1 MKNNKLIIVA
11 AVSIVLAILIYFIF
25 FRTDSTAVAGAH
37 DDHEGHDHA
46 AETHE
51 SDEKEVTLSA
61 AQFNMIKIEM
71 GAFVQ
76 KNMSDVLSVNGYT
89 KLPPHNQAAVSSPI
103 SGLIN
108 SIKVI
113 EGQYVKKG
121 QLLGTIESL
130 EIAKMQEEYLSSK
143 SKVTYLKLEFDRQEK
158 LQAENV
164 NAQKVFQKIQSDLA
178 IEEAKYNSLKQQLKM
193 LKVDP
198 NNAASTRLPLLAP
211 ISGNITE
218 VYIKIGSSVTPGNEL
233 FSIVDNDE
241 MHIDLMVYEKD
252 LGKVEKGQHVRFVLT
267 NQSNTEINGTIFNI
281 GKSFENETKT
291 VAVHADIDETDVNLI
306 PGMYI
311 NALIDIGSEKVNTLP
326 ASAIIDDVGR
336 KFIYVLE
343 NNNKAKT
350 NVGHGHDH
358 AGENKVHETTSNHSA
373 HETAGKSHAVH
384 GHAHVAESKK
394 EAAPHEGHGHT
405 AHPTKEDTQK
415 GHDHA
420 PSKSEYVFRRVEVKV
435 GAAQLGFVGV
445 TPIGLMG
452 EDEKIVIQGA
462 YYLQSHLQKSEGG
475 GGHSH

>member
-1 MKNNKLIIVA
+1 MKNNKLIIGALVG
-11 AVSIVLAILIYFIF
+11 IVLAILIYFIF
-25 FRTDSTAVAGAH
+25 FRTEITVKH

-46 AETHE
+46 AESHE
-51 SDEKEVTLSA
+51 ASTEKEVTLSA
-61 AQFNMIKIEM
+61 AQFDLIKIEM
-71 GAFVQ
+71 GDFVQ

-130 EIAKMQEEYLSSK
+130 EIAKMQEAYLSSK

-164 NAQKVFQKIQSDLA
+164 NAQKVFQKVQSDLA
-178 IEEAKYNSLKQQLKM
+178 IEEAKYNSLKQQLNM
-193 LKVDP
+193 LNINP
-198 NNAASTRLPLLAP
+198 NSPVSTRLPILSP
-211 ISGNITE
+211 ITGNITE
-218 VYIKIGSSVTPGNEL
+218 VNIKIGSSVAPGNEL

-267 NQSNTEINGTIFNI
+267 NQSNTEINGTIFNV

-291 VAVHADIDETDVNLI
+291 VAVHADIDETEVQLI

-343 NNNKAKT
+343 GKGELQNGHGHETTTNSDHHPQHKT
-350 NVGHGHDH
+350 NAKSHAAHGTETSHHDHEHAPTSKAGHHVGHDTKATTDHGHDH
-358 AGENKVHETTSNHSA
+358 T
-373 HETAGKSHAVH
+373 KS
-384 GHAHVAESKK
+384 
-394 EAAPHEGHGHT
+394 
-405 AHPTKEDTQK
+405 D
-415 GHDHA
+415 
-420 PSKSEYVFRRVEVKV
+420 YVFRRVEVKI
-435 GAAQLGFVGV
+435 GAEQLGSVGV
-445 TPIGLMG
+445 TPIGMIG
-452 EDEKIVIQGA
+452 ADEKIVIQGA